1 MRRLLLTA
9 LALPLLASKLADV
22 PPTEVQP
29 VREVL
34 HGVEVVDPYRWLEGS
49 AAPEMTKPDPQLD
62 ARVSAWTDAQN
73 AYSRSVLDNLPGRK
87 ELQARIEALTMNSG
101 FRGDPAVRGEQQF
114 FMQQGSDQS
123 QAALVLSVGDGAPR
137 TLVDPGRLDSTGLTT
152 LAWFNPSPDGKLVA
166 FGLYRAGSENATLH
180 LINIDDIATGKWLSE
195 EIHNKVRE
203 VDWLPDSSGFI
214 YNNLEDVK
222 DPYSRRIRLHKVG
235 SDPARDRVILEQPK
249 EGPAASTWGPFG
261 HLSADGRWLLI
272 GQWTGSNS
280 NDLWVLD
287 FRKWLETGSAEH
299 KPIVVG
305 RKAVSGLTDV
315 YYDTDPIVGD
325 TLYMST
331 TLDALNRRVVAVDL
345 NDPSPSR
352 WRELI
357 PERKA
362 ALASIT
368 LVGDTLVA
376 HYVQDA
382 STRIELFGLDG
393 SSRGPLALPGIGS
406 AELSGGPAS
415 PVGWLNY
422 TSFNEPPS
430 VYRVDLKSGE
440 RKLWWRK
447 PVPFDMSTLGVK
459 QVWYPSKDGTR
470 ISMFLVHRKGLKLD
484 GCNPTILEGYGG
496 FSVSQTP
503 FFSEGNLPWF
513 EEGGVFALPN
523 LRGGGEYGEA
533 WHEAGMFE
541 RKQNVFDDFIAAAEW
556 LIANGYTRPERLG
569 VRGASNGG
577 LLTGAFLT
585 QRPDLASA
593 VIANVP
599 LLDMLRF
606 HNFLRARN
614 WVSEYGSSADP
625 KQFPYLLRYSPYQ
638 NVKKGTKYPATLFTA
653 GEQDDRVHALHA
665 RKMTARLQAATASDP
680 EQEPILLQVDRESGH
695 GFGAPSDK
703 RLLRLVDQLIFL
715 RWQLGM
721 GQACGGRERVGD
733 QLPPGFGRF
742 NETRVPASGRAPR
755 GR

>member
-9 LALPLLASKLADV
+9 LALPLLAASP

-49 AAPEMTKPDPQLD
+49 AAPEMAKPDPQLD

-87 ELQARIEALTMNSG
+87 ELQARIEALTAHSG
-101 FRGDPAVRGEQQF
+101 FRGDPAVRGQRLF
-114 FMQQGSDQS
+114 FMQQGDDQP
-123 QAALVLSVGDGAPR
+123 QAVLVTLEGDGAPR
-137 TLVDPGRLDSTGLTT
+137 ILVDPGRLDSTGLTT
-152 LAWFNPSPDGKLVA
+152 LPWFQPSPDGKLVA

-180 LINIDDIATGKWLSE
+180 LIDTATGKWLPD

-203 VDWLPDSSGFI
+203 VDWLPDSSGFV

-222 DPYSRRIRLHKVG
+222 NPYSRRIRLHKVG
-235 SDPARDRVILEQPK
+235 SDPAQDRVILEQPK

-261 HLSADGRWLLI
+261 HLSSDGHWLLI

-280 NDLWVLD
+280 NDLWVVD
-287 FRKWLETGSAEH
+287 FCKWLETGTAEH
-299 KPIVVG
+299 RPIVVG

-345 NDPSPSR
+345 NDPSPAR

-362 ALASIT
+362 ALASIK
-368 LVGDTLVA
+368 LVGDFLVA
-376 HYVQDA
+376 NYVQDA

-393 SSRGPLALPGIGS
+393 SSRGPLTLPGIGT
-406 AELSGGPAS
+406 AEISGGPESA
-415 PVGWLNY
+415 VGWLNY
-422 TSFNEPPS
+422 TSFNEPAG
-430 VYRVDLKSGE
+430 VYRVDLKTGE
-440 RKLWWRK
+440 RKVWWRQQI
-447 PVPFDMSTLGVK
+447 PFDLSTLEVK
-459 QVWYPSKDGTR
+459 QVWYPSKDGTK
-470 ISMFLVHRKGLKLD
+470 ISMFLIHRKGLALD

-496 FSVSQTP
+496 FSVSMTP
-503 FFSEGNLPWF
+503 YFDEGNLPWF
-513 EEGGVFALPN
+513 EQGGVYAFPN

-569 VRGASNGG
+569 VTGASNGG
-577 LLTGAFLT
+577 LLAGAFLT

-593 VIANVP
+593 VIADVP

-638 NVKKGTKYPATLFTA
+638 NVKKGTKYPATFLTA

-665 RKMTARLQAATASDP
+665 RKMTALLQASTASDP
-680 EQEPILLQVDRESGH
+680 ETEPILLLVDRESGH
-695 GFGAPSDK
+695 GFGAPADK
-703 RLLRLVDQLIFL
+703 RLRNLVDHLMFF

-721 GQACGGRERVGD
+721 GQACDAKPSLRERNALQSTAVPRD
-733 QLPPGFGRF
+733 RHLMETYHAISPLGR
-742 NETRVPASGRAPR
+742 
-755 GR
+755 

>member
-1 MRRLLLTA
+1 MRRLLLAA
-9 LALPLLASKLADV
+9 LALPLLAAAP

-49 AAPEMTKPDPQLD
+49 AAPEMAKPDPQLD

-73 AYSRSVLDNLPGRK
+73 AYARSVLDNLPGRK
-87 ELQARIEALTMNSG
+87 ELEARVKALSAQSG
-101 FRGDPAVRGEQQF
+101 FRGAPAVRDRRLFFFQQEPD
-114 FMQQGSDQS
+114 QGQPVLVTSEEGG
-123 QAALVLSVGDGAPR
+123 AAR
-137 TLVDPGRLDSTGLTT
+137 TLIDPNRLDASGLTT
-152 LAWFNPSPDGKLVA
+152 IAWFDPSPDGRLVA

-180 LINIDDIATGKWLSE
+180 LLESASGQWLPD
-195 EIHNKVRE
+195 EIRNKVRE
-203 VDWLPDSSGFI
+203 VDWLPDGSGFV
-214 YNNLEDVK
+214 YNNLEDLK
-222 DPYSRRIRLHKVG
+222 DPYSRRIRFHRVG
-235 SDPARDRVILEQPK
+235 TDPAQDRVLLEQPK
-249 EGPAASTWGPFG
+249 DGPAASTWGPFG
-261 HLSADGRWLLI
+261 HLSQDGRWLLL

-287 FRKWLETGSAEH
+287 FRQWLDTGSAERR
-299 KPIVVG
+299 PILVG
-305 RKAVSGLTDV
+305 KAAQAGLPDV
-315 YYDTDPIVGD
+315 YRDTDPVVGD

-331 TLDALNRRVVAVDL
+331 TLGALNRRVVAVDL
-345 NDPSPSR
+345 KDPDPAR

-362 ALASIT
+362 ALVSISQ
-368 LVGDTLVA
+368 VGDLLAGT
-376 HYVQDA
+376 YVQDA

-393 SSRGPLALPGIGS
+393 KSRGPLALPGIGS
-406 AELSGGPAS
+406 AELSGGPES
-415 PVGWLNY
+415 SVGWLSY

-430 VYRVDLKSGE
+430 VYRVDLRSGE
-440 RKLWWRK
+440 RRLWWRQET
-447 PVPFDMSTLGVK
+447 PFDPSTLEVK

-470 ISMFLVHRKGLKLD
+470 ISMFVVHRKGLRLD

-496 FSVSQTP
+496 FAISMTP
-503 FFSEGNLPWF
+503 YFDAGHIPWF
-513 EEGGVFALPN
+513 EQGGVFALPN

-541 RKQNVFDDFIAAAEW
+541 KKQNVFDDFIAAAEW

-569 VRGASNGG
+569 ISGASNGG
-577 LLTGAFLT
+577 LLTGAVLT

-593 VIANVP
+593 VVADVP

-625 KQFPYLLRYSPYQ
+625 RQFSYILRYSPYQ
-638 NVKKGTKYPATLFTA
+638 NVKKGTRYPATLLTA

-665 RKMTARLQAATASDP
+665 RKMTALLQASTASDP
-680 EQEPILLQVDRESGH
+680 DKEPILLLVDRESGH
-695 GFGAPSDK
+695 GYGAPIDK
-703 RLLRLVDQLIFL
+703 QLQGLIDHLSFF

-721 GQACGGRERVGD
+721 GQACEPSPPAGQGTAGPERLG
-733 QLPPGFGRF
+733 
-742 NETRVPASGRAPR
+742 AK
-755 GR
+755 